1 MAAPSM
7 RRPVLPLVMEL
18 QRIARASADAD
29 RYALEEASGALLRME
44 RELRELQDEL
54 AARAREPSS

>member
-1 MAAPSM
+1 M